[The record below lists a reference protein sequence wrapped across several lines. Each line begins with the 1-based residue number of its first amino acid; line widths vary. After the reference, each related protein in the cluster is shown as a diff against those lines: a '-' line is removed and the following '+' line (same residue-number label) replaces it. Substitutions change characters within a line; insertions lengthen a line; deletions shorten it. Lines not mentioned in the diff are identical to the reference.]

1 MTRPTGL
8 ACLAAAAAMLHGCGA
23 VVIGAGTAAAYSS
36 YEDRRSTG
44 TQFEDEGIELRAMNR
59 IDQRYG
65 FKVHVNVTSY
75 NRSVLITG
83 EVADAQTREE
93 IGKMVLAAGN
103 VRAVAN
109 ELEIANTSSLAARTN
124 DSLITSNVKTRFL
137 TNKGVSANHIK
148 VVTEAGVV
156 FLMGVVTEAEGTAA
170 SELART
176 TDGVKKVVKV
186 FEYCKSGETLCRP
199 LEPKPPADKPKPA
212 A

>member
-75 NRSVLITG
+75 NRSVLVTG
-83 EVADAQTREE
+83 EVPDTQTREE
-93 IGKMVLAAGN
+93 VGKMVLTAGS
-103 VRAVAN
+103 VRAMAN
-109 ELEIANTSSLAARTN
+109 ELEIAATSSLGARTN
-124 DSLITSNVKTRFL
+124 DSLITSNVKARFL
-137 TNKGVSANHIK
+137 TAKGFSSNHVK

-156 FLMGVVTEAEGTAA
+156 FLMGVVTETEATAA
-170 SELART
+170 ADVART
-176 TDGVKKVVKV
+176 TDGVRKVVKV
-186 FEYCKSGETLCRP
+186 FEYCRSGETLCRP
-199 LEPKPPADKPKPA
+199 VAPSGKPKPA